1 MAVRTIV
8 MNVTKG
14 KKKITLVSDFNIAPL
29 SGFLKNR
36 LKNSEFFVET
46 APYGQVY
53 QSLTLS
59 RESWLDIVWTLPER
73 VLLGFQKACQL
84 EEVVHED
91 ILAEVDDFAQ
101 KLIDVSKKRY
111 MFVVAWHLS
120 AKKGYGMLDWRDGL
134 GLSNL
139 LAKCN
144 TRLAEK
150 LSETK
155 NIFMLPVQSWMEGLK
170 NPFSNKMWYV
180 AKIPYNS
187 AVFENAANHI
197 FQYLEAIKGKSRRL
211 VVLDLDNTLWGGVV
225 GENGWQGI
233 RLGGHDH
240 VGEAFKDFQLA
251 IKSLLNRGIQLAIS
265 SKNDEVVAMQAIDN
279 HPEMVLT
286 KKDFIGWRINWNDKA
301 VNIVELADEINLG
314 LESIVFIDD
323 NPAERSRVTDALPE
337 VLVPDWPE
345 DPSMFV
351 ETLNSL
357 CCFEGTTITQ
367 EDRARTSL
375 YIAERNRKD
384 QKSSVKKNDDWLRR
398 LGTKVT
404 VRHVNSSN
412 ISRVTQLFNKT
423 NQLNLSTRRL
433 SEQEI
438 TNWLDDKA
446 HSMMAVSVT
455 DQFGD
460 MGLVGVIGLEVIG
473 DKGRLVDFVLSCRV
487 MGRQVEETLLHVAV
501 SKLKSQG
508 ASNMEIAYK
517 ATERNGPTLQIL
529 KNARLKEIKPNV
541 FNVNCK
547 IGFEKPEFVS
557 LNVCK
562 D

>member
-1 MAVRTIV
+1 MTDL
-8 MNVTKG
+8 KD
-14 KKKITLVSDFNIAPL
+14 KKTITLISDFNIAPL

-36 LKNSEFFVET
+36 LKHSEFLLET

-53 QSLTLS
+53 QSLACS
-59 RESWLDIVWTLPER
+59 SESWLDIIWTLPER
-73 VLLGFQKACQL
+73 VLPGFQKACQL
-84 EEVVHED
+84 EEVLHED
-91 ILAEVDDFAQ
+91 VLAEVDDFAQ
-101 KLIDVSKKRY
+101 RLIDVSEKRY
-111 MFVVAWHLS
+111 VFVAAWYLP
-120 AKKGYGMLDWRDGL
+120 ANIGYGMLDWRDGL

-144 TRLAEK
+144 IRLAEK
-150 LSETK
+150 LSESN
-155 NIFMLPVQSWMEGLK
+155 NIFMLPTNSWMEGLK
-170 NPFSNKMWYV
+170 NPLSNKMWYA
-180 AKIPYNS
+180 AKIPYDNK
-187 AVFENAANHI
+187 VFENATNHI
-197 FQYLEAIKGKSRRL
+197 WRYLDAIKGKSRRL

-265 SKNDEVVAMQAIDN
+265 SKNDEGVAMQAIDN
-279 HPEMVLT
+279 HPEMILR
-286 KKDFIGWRINWNDKA
+286 KEDFIGWRINWNDKA
-301 VNIVELADEINLG
+301 VNIAELADEINLG

-323 NPAERSRVTDALPE
+323 NPAERSRVSDALPE

-357 CCFEGTTITQ
+357 CCFEGTTITK

-375 YIAERNRKD
+375 YIAERNRREIKG
-384 QKSSVKKNDDWLRR
+384 SVKNNDSWLRR
-398 LGTKVT
+398 LDTSVI
-404 VRHVNSSN
+404 VRPVNSSN

-438 TNWLDDKA
+438 TNWLDDEA
-446 HSMMAVSVT
+446 HFMMAISVT

-460 MGLVGVIGLEVIG
+460 MGLVGVIGLEVLG
-473 DKGRLVDFVLSCRV
+473 SKGHLVDFVLSCRV
-487 MGRQVEETLLHVAV
+487 MGRQVEETLLHMAV
-501 SKLKSQG
+501 SELARRG
-508 ASNMEIAYK
+508 ASTMEIAYK

-529 KNARLKEIKPNV
+529 KNARLEEIEPSV
-541 FNVNCK
+541 FRVNCR
-547 IGFEKPEFVS
+547 IGYEKPEFVS
-557 LNVCK
+557 LNVCE